1 MAEKNT
7 LSILE
12 TIKKKMLKLD
22 RKEEK
27 TSSVVSSN
35 EEFQYISS
43 GKQKEAA
50 KPVEAKV
57 EAIAATNPTP
67 KFEDSLGLDLPVQ
80 AAPVKQPEKSSGMG
94 SFDDFNL
101 DDLDLDNEEK
111 TFAAPANPPAA
122 PAAAQ
127 PQAKLET
134 RDPELEEE
142 DAEEFE
148 DDAEM
153 DEEEE
158 QENAEEAKPDLD
170 WLGNPSDV
178 AEEEEEIDELNLDVD
193 VKLDEK
199 TEEVVKSDELDLEH
213 LEEETHEEVKKD
225 ELDLEHL
232 DDDLDLEHLDEEEHE
247 ETPADSQ
254 AKMDDLD
261 LENLEDDLDLEH
273 LDEEEH
279 EETPAAPQ
287 PKADDLDLELE
298 HLDDEEEHE
307 EPVAVAEE
315 SEEDDLDLE
324 DLLEEEEHEEQ
335 APKALEEEEHLDE
348 EEHLEASSEDGDFD
362 LEEEH
367 EEDEDLEEEH
377 EEETQPQAKTK
388 LPTLEDDLNFDDL
401 EHDEEDEKQELPS
414 FSGSSATISQ
424 MTQPMTKQE
433 LPTFSNNAEP
443 VVEKHEIDLEFEKD
457 IMGFKAGA
465 SEERVAQPV
474 NQSQMPVQNNVSMM
488 SQQTSQTQV
497 AEAKPFDST
506 VRQVSDSV
514 KKLLDAK
521 NVVSGIS
528 SFSQSPA
535 LAELAL
541 HLMEPKIEKWFN
553 DNLPELVEKV
563 VREEIKKMIPKE

>member
-43 GKQKEAA
+43 GPKTEAA

-57 EAIAATNPTP
+57 EAVAAKNPTP

-153 DEEEE
+153 DEEEDEEE
-158 QENAEEAKPDLD
+158 QESTEDAKPDLD
-170 WLGNPSDV
+170 WLGNPSDEV
-178 AEEEEEIDELNLDVD
+178 DEEEEIDELNLDVD

-199 TEEVVKSDELDLEH
+199 TEEVVKSDELDLGH

-225 ELDLEHL
+225 ELDLEH
-232 DDDLDLEHLDEEEHE
+232 
-247 ETPADSQ
+247 
-254 AKMDDLD
+254 
-261 LENLEDDLDLEH
+261 LEDDLDLEH

-287 PKADDLDLELE
+287 TKADDLDLELE
-298 HLDDEEEHE
+298 HLDDEEEQE

-315 SEEDDLDLE
+315 SEDDDLDLE
-324 DLLEEEEHEEQ
+324 DL
-335 APKALEEEEHLDE
+335 LEEEEHLDE
-348 EEHLEASSEDGDFD
+348 EEHLEASYEDGDFD
-362 LEEEH
+362 L

-377 EEETQPQAKTK
+377 EEEAQPQAKTK
-388 LPTLEDDLNFDDL
+388 LPTLDDDLNFDDL

-433 LPTFSNNAEP
+433 LPTFSNTVEP

-465 SEERVAQPV
+465 SEERLAQPV

-497 AEAKPFDST
+497 AEARPFDST

>member
-27 TSSVVSSN
+27 ASSVVSSN

-43 GKQKEAA
+43 GKQAEAA
-50 KPVEAKV
+50 KPAEVKV
-57 EAIAATNPTP
+57 EAVAATNPTP
-67 KFEDSLGLDLPVQ
+67 KFEDNLGLDLPVQ
-80 AAPVKQPEKSSGMG
+80 AAPVKRPEKSSGMG

-111 TFAAPANPPAA
+111 TFAAPANPLAA
-122 PAAAQ
+122 AAAAQ

-134 RDPELEEE
+134 RDPELEED

-158 QENAEEAKPDLD
+158 QENAEEARPDLD
-170 WLGNPSDV
+170 WLGNPSD
-178 AEEEEEIDELNLDVD
+178 ATEEEEEIDELNLDVD

-199 TEEVVKSDELDLEH
+199 SVEVVKSDELDLEH

-232 DDDLDLEHLDEEEHE
+232 
-247 ETPADSQ
+247 
-254 AKMDDLD
+254 
-261 LENLEDDLDLEH
+261 EDDLDLEH
-273 LDEEEH
+273 LDEETHEETPAAPQAKVDDLDLEH
-279 EETPAAPQ
+279 LDDDLDLEHLEEEKHEEAPVTPQAKEDDLDLEHLDEDKNEETPAAPQ

-298 HLDDEEEHE
+298 HLDDEEEH
-307 EPVAVAEE
+307 
-315 SEEDDLDLE
+315 
-324 DLLEEEEHEEQ
+324 
-335 APKALEEEEHLDE
+335 
-348 EEHLEASSEDGDFD
+348 LEASSEDGDFD
-362 LEEEH
+362 LEEELD
-367 EEDEDLEEEH
+367 EEEEDLEEEH

-388 LPTLEDDLNFDDL
+388 LPTLDDDLNFDDL
-401 EHDEEDEKQELPS
+401 DHDEEDEKQELPT
-414 FSGSSATISQ
+414 FLGGSATISQ

-433 LPTFSNNAEP
+433 LPTFSNAAEP

-465 SEERVAQPV
+465 SEEREAQVVNQPV
-474 NQSQMPVQNNVSMM
+474 NNSQMPVQNNVSMM

-563 VREEIKKMIPKE
+563 VREEIKKMIPKD

>member
-35 EEFQYISS
+35 EEFQYISA
-43 GKQKEAA
+43 GAQAGAA
-50 KPVEAKV
+50 KQAEVKV
-57 EAIAATNPTP
+57 EAVGATNPIP
-67 KFEDSLGLDLPVQ
+67 KFEDNLGLALPAQ
-80 AAPVKQPEKSSGMG
+80 SAPVKQPEKSSGMG

-122 PAAAQ
+122 PVAAQ
-127 PQAKLET
+127 TQAKLET
-134 RDPELEEE
+134 RDPDLEED

-153 DEEEE
+153 EDEEDEE
-158 QENAEEAKPDLD
+158 GKENAEEAKPDLD
-170 WLGNPSDV
+170 WLGNPSD
-178 AEEEEEIDELNLDVD
+178 ALNEEEEIDELNLDVD

-199 TEEVVKSDELDLEH
+199 TVEVVKSDELDLED
-213 LEEETHEEVKKD
+213 LEEEVHEEVKKD

-232 DDDLDLEHLDEEEHE
+232 EDDLDLENLEEEAHE
-247 ETPADSQ
+247 EVKKDE
-254 AKMDDLD
+254 LD

-273 LDEEEH
+273 LDEDKH
-279 EETPAAPQ
+279 KETPEVLQ
-287 PKADDLDLELE
+287 PKVDDLELE
-298 HLDDEEEHE
+298 HLEDEEEHE
-307 EPVAVAEE
+307 ESVAAAKK
-315 SEEDDLDLE
+315 SEDDDLDLE
-324 DLLEEEEHEEQ
+324 DLLEEEEHE
-335 APKALEEEEHLDE
+335 AHASKAVEEEKYLDE
-348 EEHLEASSEDGDFD
+348 EDHHLEESSEDGDFD
-362 LEEEH
+362 LEEELD
-367 EEDEDLEEEH
+367 EEDH
-377 EEETQPQAKTK
+377 EEEPQPQAKTK
-388 LPTLEDDLNFDDL
+388 LPTLDDDLNFDDL
-401 EHDEEDEKQELPS
+401 EHDEEDEKQELPT
-414 FSGSSATISQ
+414 FLGSSATTSQ

-433 LPTFSNNAEP
+433 LPTFSNTAEP

-465 SEERVAQPV
+465 SEQRVTQPV
-474 NQSQMPVQNNVSMM
+474 NQSKMPVQNNVSMM

-497 AEAKPFDST
+497 AEAKAFDST

-535 LAELAL
+535 LAELAV

-563 VREEIKKMIPKE
+563 VREEIKKMIPKD

>member
-43 GKQKEAA
+43 GTPTAAA
-50 KPVEAKV
+50 KPAEVKV
-57 EAIAATNPTP
+57 EAVAATNPTP
-67 KFEDSLGLDLPVQ
+67 KFEDNLGLDLPVQ
-80 AAPVKQPEKSSGMG
+80 AAPDKQPEKSSGMG

-134 RDPELEEE
+134 RDPELEED

-158 QENAEEAKPDLD
+158 QENTEEAKPDLD

-178 AEEEEEIDELNLDVD
+178 AEEEEIDELNLDVD

-199 TEEVVKSDELDLEH
+199 SVEVVKNDELDLEH
-213 LEEETHEEVKKD
+213 LEEEAHEEVKKD
-225 ELDLEHL
+225 ELDLEY
-232 DDDLDLEHLDEEEHE
+232 
-247 ETPADSQ
+247 
-254 AKMDDLD
+254 
-261 LENLEDDLDLEH
+261 LEDDLDLEH
-273 LDEEEH
+273 LDEEKHEEVPAAPQAKVDDLDLEH
-279 EETPAAPQ
+279 LDEDKNEETPAVPQ

-307 EPVAVAEE
+307 V
-315 SEEDDLDLE
+315 
-324 DLLEEEEHEEQ
+324 Q
-335 APKALEEEEHLDE
+335 APKAAEEEKHLDE

-362 LEEEH
+362 LEEELD
-367 EEDEDLEEEH
+367 EEEEDLEEEH

-388 LPTLEDDLNFDDL
+388 LPTLDDDLNFDDL
-401 EHDEEDEKQELPS
+401 DHDEEDEKQELPT
-414 FSGSSATISQ
+414 FLGGSATISQ

-433 LPTFSNNAEP
+433 LPTFSNAAEP

-465 SEERVAQPV
+465 SEEREAQVVNQPV
-474 NQSQMPVQNNVSMM
+474 NNSQMPVQNNVSMM

-563 VREEIKKMIPKE
+563 VREEIKKMIPKD

>member
-27 TSSVVSSN
+27 ASSVVSSN

-43 GKQKEAA
+43 GRQAEAA
-50 KPVEAKV
+50 KPAEVKV
-57 EAIAATNPTP
+57 EAVAATNPTP
-67 KFEDSLGLDLPVQ
+67 KFEDNLGLDLPVQ
-80 AAPVKQPEKSSGMG
+80 AAPVKRPEKSSGMG

-111 TFAAPANPPAA
+111 TFAAPANPLAA
-122 PAAAQ
+122 AAAAQ

-134 RDPELEEE
+134 RDPELEED

-158 QENAEEAKPDLD
+158 QENAEEARPDLD
-170 WLGNPSDV
+170 WLGNPSD
-178 AEEEEEIDELNLDVD
+178 ATEEEEEIDELNLDVD

-199 TEEVVKSDELDLEH
+199 SVEVVKSDELDLEH

-232 DDDLDLEHLDEEEHE
+232 DEETHEETPAAPQAKVDDLDLEHLDE
-247 ETPADSQ
+247 D
-254 AKMDDLD
+254 K
-261 LENLEDDLDLEH
+261 N
-273 LDEEEH
+273 

-298 HLDDEEEHE
+298 HLDDEEEH
-307 EPVAVAEE
+307 
-315 SEEDDLDLE
+315 
-324 DLLEEEEHEEQ
+324 
-335 APKALEEEEHLDE
+335 
-348 EEHLEASSEDGDFD
+348 LEASSEDGDFD
-362 LEEEH
+362 LEEELD
-367 EEDEDLEEEH
+367 EEEEDLEGEH

-388 LPTLEDDLNFDDL
+388 LPTLDDDLNFDDL
-401 EHDEEDEKQELPS
+401 DHDEEDEKQELPT
-414 FSGSSATISQ
+414 FLGGSATISQ

-433 LPTFSNNAEP
+433 LPTFSNAAEP

-465 SEERVAQPV
+465 SEEREAQVVNQPV
-474 NQSQMPVQNNVSMM
+474 NNSQMPVQNNVSMM

-563 VREEIKKMIPKE
+563 VREEIKKMIPKD